1 MALSRKDVE
10 ELKPW
15 IDRTVEKFLGF
26 NEPTLVTAAV
36 SCLSNGYDKRK
47 TTDKLSSLLDDAKAA
62 KLSEQLFETIEDLKV
77 KQKMKKKKE
86 DDSADQRKT
95 RFSEGVALSQPG
107 QPSPG
112 QLTAIQI
119 KEMMANAQRMIEE
132 RKRALGSVQAP
143 VPPSPALGGAVPLLR
158 PGLGMA
164 PVSPLSVGES
174 RNRIAELTAQIQAK
188 LGGRPGFVGALP
200 STGSAPSPAM
210 PTPLILNAEGRTVDL
225 TGKEVQLAHHT
236 PTLKANIRAQKREQ
250 FKIHQEKVVEDVTEQ
265 KFYDHRVSAKSAQRS
280 KKLFKFHEKG
290 KYEQLAQ
297 RLRTK
302 AKLEKLQQEIAQA
315 AKKTGISSATKIALM
330 VPKKEIKEGEIPDV
344 EWWDTFIIKGES
356 YDSVI
361 DSVVN
366 SNVKFEDLL
375 EGVTNLVEHPIQM
388 KAPTATV
395 KPVLLPVYLTKKE
408 RKKLRRQNRRE
419 AWKEKQEKIR
429 LGLEPPPEPKVRMSN
444 LMRVLGTQQ
453 VQDPTKIEAHVREQ
467 MAKRQKAHEEANAS
481 RKLTTEQRREKK
493 IKKLKEDT
501 SRGVHVSVYRLLS
514 LMNPAKKFK
523 VEMNAKQLFLTG
535 CVVLYRNVNLVVV
548 EGGPKQQK
556 KYRRLMM
563 SRIKWSEDQATAD
576 GSENG
581 QKVENRCILVWEGA
595 VKSRSFGEM
604 KFKVCPTECF
614 AREHFKKHGVEHY
627 WDLAYS
633 NTILELADETA

>member
-36 SCLSNGYDKRK
+36 SCLSNGYDRRK

-95 RFSEGVALSQPG
+95 RFSEGVAMSQPG

-132 RKRALGSVQAP
+132 RKRALGVSSVPA
-143 VPPSPALGGAVPLLR
+143 VSPLLGGGVPLVR
-158 PGLGMA
+158 PGLGMP
-164 PVSPLSVGES
+164 PVAPLSVGES

-188 LGGRPGFVGALP
+188 LGGRAGLVGALP
-200 STGSAPSPAM
+200 AAGSAPSPAM
-210 PTPLILNAEGRTVDL
+210 PTPLILNAEGRTVDS

-265 KFYDHRVSAKSAQRS
+265 KFYDFRVSAKSAQRS

-467 MAKRQKAHEEANAS
+467 MAKRQKAHEEANAL

-493 IKKLKEDT
+493 VKKLKEDT
-501 SRGVHVSVYRLLS
+501 TRGVHVSVYRLLS

-581 QKVENRCILVWEGA
+581 QKVENRCILVWEGT

>member
-1 MALSRKDVE
+1 MGRVNRFWRL
-10 ELKPW
+10 
-15 IDRTVEKFLGF
+15 I
-26 NEPTLVTAAV
+26 V
-36 SCLSNGYDKRK
+36 S
-47 TTDKLSSLLDDAKAA
+47 
-62 KLSEQLFETIEDLKV
+62 F
-77 KQKMKKKKE
+77 
-86 DDSADQRKT
+86 
-95 RFSEGVALSQPG
+95 
-107 QPSPG
+107 
-112 QLTAIQI
+112 
-119 KEMMANAQRMIEE
+119 
-132 RKRALGSVQAP
+132 
-143 VPPSPALGGAVPLLR
+143 
-158 PGLGMA
+158 
-164 PVSPLSVGES
+164 
-174 RNRIAELTAQIQAK
+174 
-188 LGGRPGFVGALP
+188 
-200 STGSAPSPAM
+200 
-210 PTPLILNAEGRTVDL
+210 
-225 TGKEVQLAHHT
+225 
-236 PTLKANIRAQKREQ
+236 
-250 FKIHQEKVVEDVTEQ
+250 
-265 KFYDHRVSAKSAQRS
+265 
-280 KKLFKFHEKG
+280 
-290 KYEQLAQ
+290 
-297 RLRTK
+297 
-302 AKLEKLQQEIAQA
+302 
-315 AKKTGISSATKIALM
+315 
-330 VPKKEIKEGEIPDV
+330 
-344 EWWDTFIIKGES
+344 S

-361 DSVVN
+361 DSVVH
-366 SNVKFEDLL
+366 SNVRFEDLL

-388 KAPTATV
+388 KAPTAMA

-467 MAKRQKAHEEANAS
+467 MVKRQRAHEEANAS
-481 RKLTTEQRREKK
+481 RKLTAEQRRDKK
-493 IKKLKEDT
+493 VKKLKEDT

-514 LMNPAKKFK
+514 LTNPAKKFK

-576 GSENG
+576 GAENG
-581 QKVENRCILVWEGA
+581 QKVENRCVLVWEGT

-633 NTILELADETA
+633 NTILELADETV

>member
-1 MALSRKDVE
+1 MALSKKDVE
-10 ELKPW
+10 ELRPW

-26 NEPTLVTAAV
+26 SEPTLVTAAV
-36 SCLSNGYDKRK
+36 SCLSNGYDRKK
-47 TTDKLSSLLDDAKAA
+47 TTDKLSSLLDDTKAG
-62 KLSEQLFETIEDLKV
+62 KLSDKLFEAIEDLKV
-77 KQKMKKKKE
+77 K
-86 DDSADQRKT
+86 SRKRKAKDENESSDGRKS
-95 RFSEGVALSQPG
+95 RFSEEASIPQPG

-112 QLTAIQI
+112 QLTAMQI

-132 RKRALGSVQAP
+132 RKRALGVP
-143 VPPSPALGGAVPLLR
+143 VARPMGLAGIGFGATPAFGG
-158 PGLGMA
+158 
-164 PVSPLSVGES
+164 VGD
-174 RNRIAELTAQIQAK
+174 NKGRIAELTAQIQAK
-188 LGGRPGFVGALP
+188 LASRPGLGMAPGAQLQGGMVVP
-200 STGSAPSPAM
+200 PQATM

-225 TGKEVQLAHHT
+225 SGKEIQLAHHT

-250 FKIHQEKVVEDVTEQ
+250 FKIHQEKGSDEIVEQ
-265 KFYDHRVSAKSAQRS
+265 KFFDQRVNAKPAARG

-297 RLRTK
+297 KLRTK

-315 AKKTGISSATKIALM
+315 AKKTGISCATKIALM
-330 VPKKEIKEGEIPDV
+330 VPKKEVKEGEVPDV

-356 YDSVI
+356 YDSVL
-361 DSVVN
+361 SSTAN
-366 SNVKFEDLL
+366 FEDLL

-388 KAPTATV
+388 KAPTATT

-429 LGLEPPPEPKVRMSN
+429 LGLDPPPEPKVRMSN

-467 MAKRQKAHEEANAS
+467 MVKRQRAHEEANAS
-481 RKLTTEQRREKK
+481 RKLTVEQRREKK
-493 IKKLKEDT
+493 VKKLKEDT
-501 SRGVHVSVYRLLS
+501 TRGVHVSVYRVLNLTNQS
-514 LMNPAKKFK
+514 KKFK

-535 CVVLYRNVNLVVV
+535 CVVLYKNVNIIVV

-556 KYRRLMM
+556 KYRRLMLN
-563 SRIKWSEDQATAD
+563 RIKWSEDQASAD
-576 GSENG
+576 GTENG
-581 QKVENRCILVWEGA
+581 EKVDNRCVLVWEGT

-604 KFKVCPTECF
+604 KFKICPTESF

-633 NTILELADETA
+633 STILEMADDAQ

>member
-132 RKRALGSVQAP
+132 RKRALGVSEM
-143 VPPSPALGGAVPLLR
+143 SGNDDDTLS
-158 PGLGMA
+158 PGLGAA
-164 PVSPLSVGES
+164 PVAPLSVGES

-200 STGSAPSPAM
+200 SAGGAPSPAM

-225 TGKEVQLAHHT
+225 SGKEKGEAADRVTTAHSLKGVLRRYFELHQLAVR
-236 PTLKANIRAQKREQ
+236 PDLSRRIIFVSFPRLSIDASGLNRRSRRLKGHEA
-250 FKIHQEKVVEDVTEQ
+250 
-265 KFYDHRVSAKSAQRS
+265 HRN
-280 KKLFKFHEKG
+280 
-290 KYEQLAQ
+290 
-297 RLRTK
+297 K
-302 AKLEKLQQEIAQA
+302 ALEKFRAWSHFQHASPWGFA
-315 AKKTGISSATKIALM
+315 AGGREGGSHEEKEALTWR
-330 VPKKEIKEGEIPDV
+330 PSCFLPQKEGEIPDV
-344 EWWDTFIIKGES
+344 EWWDTFIIKGE
-356 YDSVI
+356 SVI

-429 LGLEPPPEPKVRMSN
+429 LGLEPPPEPKGGCPRCPQLGRSQTDARKQFGSS
-444 LMRVLGTQQ
+444 LRVQPQTSHR
-453 VQDPTKIEAHVREQ
+453 V
-467 MAKRQKAHEEANAS
+467 AHEEANAS

-493 IKKLKEDT
+493 VKKLKEDT

-514 LMNPAKKFK
+514 LTNPAKKFK

-548 EGGPKQQK
+548 EGGPRQQK

-563 SRIKWSEDQATAD
+563 GRIKWAEDQASAD
-576 GSENG
+576 GCE
-581 QKVENRCILVWEGA
+581 
-595 VKSRSFGEM
+595 
-604 KFKVCPTECF
+604 
-614 AREHFKKHGVEHY
+614 
-627 WDLAYS
+627 
-633 NTILELADETA
+633 